1 MPHSARTTIRQL
13 YCYILLHAHFIFAG
27 FFSSVRHW
35 LSVQSELRDVLYLE
49 AQHQLALR
57 GLPPPLMGPKLLKQP
72 CQFFDAR
79 KVTAGSNSSLT
90 GAAAEPTVKDL
101 VLVGGGHSH
110 VAVLKQFGMAPMA
123 GVQVTL
129 ITRDVE
135 TPYSGMLPGYC
146 AGLYTKADCHID
158 LVKLVQFAG
167 ARLIH
172 AEAVGLDARS
182 RRIFLSNGRPSLA
195 YDVLSLDIGCSPKQ
209 IAGVTQGED

>member
-1 MPHSARTTIRQL
+1 M
-13 YCYILLHAHFIFAG
+13 
-27 FFSSVRHW
+27 
-35 LSVQSELRDVLYLE
+35 
-49 AQHQLALR
+49 
-57 GLPPPLMGPKLLKQP
+57 
-72 CQFFDAR
+72 
-79 KVTAGSNSSLT
+79 
-90 GAAAEPTVKDL
+90 
-101 VLVGGGHSH
+101 
-110 VAVLKQFGMAPMA
+110 
-123 GVQVTL
+123 
-129 ITRDVE
+129 E